1 MGFVSGTQNTLIKE
15 LDYLWVDEKK
25 KKTVRG
31 LQYKHEEIR
40 PFG

>member
-25 KKTVRG
+25 KKKKDSERVTI
-31 LQYKHEEIR
+31 QA
-40 PFG
+40 